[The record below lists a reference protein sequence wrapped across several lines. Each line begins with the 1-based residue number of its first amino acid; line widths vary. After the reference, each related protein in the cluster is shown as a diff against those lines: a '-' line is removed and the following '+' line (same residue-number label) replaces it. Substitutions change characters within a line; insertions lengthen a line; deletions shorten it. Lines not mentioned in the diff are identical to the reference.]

1 MANESNST
9 NNEMKEFFAAH
20 APKIIL
26 VLVLIMAAV
35 VGINYYFKAQK
46 VEAADQA
53 NLIGTGMSYVYA
65 SENDKALAEFESQ
78 INSGKLKGVTLAKAA
93 LFAGNIKFEKGDMD
107 GAAALFQQSMDNA
120 GSVDLVRSGA
130 MHGLASVK
138 MEKADYAGA
147 ASLLEKFIGDYGKRT
162 GNLEDRYQ
170 KEEPADQVPTVADAM
185 WKLTLVYQQ
194 LGQNDKAKATA
205 EKLLKVYGDNANYA
219 DKAKKFL
226 AE

>member
-20 APKIIL
+20 APKIIFA
-26 VLVLIMAAV
+26 VVVVMAAV
-35 VGINYYFKAQK
+35 VGINYYLQGKKADAK
-46 VEAADQA
+46 DQA
-53 NLIGTGMSYVYA
+53 NLLGTGLSYIYA

-78 INSGKLKGVTLAKAA
+78 INGGKLKGVALAKAA
-93 LFAGNIKFEKGDMD
+93 LFAGNIKFEKGDAD
-107 GAAALFQQSMDNA
+107 GASALYRISLDNA

-130 MHGLASVK
+130 MHGLASAK

-147 ASLLEKFIGDYGKRT
+147 ATLLEQFVNEFGKRT
-162 GNLEDRYQ
+162 GDLSDRYQ
-170 KEEPADQVPTVADAM
+170 KDEPADQVPTVADAL

-205 EKLLKVYGDNANYA
+205 QKILKVYGDNANYA
-219 DKAKKFL
+219 DKAQKFL